1 MRRLFTIELISS
13 LLILVFGYTAI
24 SKLLVYERFRDTLLR
39 TPFVALGADMLA
51 LALPLAELGI
61 VLLLLFP
68 ATRLKGLYVSLVA
81 LSLFTVY
88 LVYMLLYAPHLP
100 CSCGGVIGSLSW
112 PGHVVLNLVFIGLTV
127 IGIRKFRVEGVGC

>member
-39 TPFVALGADMLA
+39 TPFVALGADVLA

-81 LSLFTVY
+81 LSFFTVY
-88 LVYMLLYAPHLP
+88 LVLMLLYAPHLP

-112 PGHVVLNLVFIGLTV
+112 KGHVGLNLIFIGLTV
-127 IGIRKFRVEGVGC
+127 IGIRRGLKGLMV